1 MITKFEV
8 KHHGKSRRFES
19 FEEAIKFAISLEKL
33 GYKVQVNVIT
43 YSLYTTI
50 TTQLYES
57 GRWLWMI
64 KKILL

>member
-1 MITKFEV
+1 MIIKFEV
-8 KHHGKSRRFES
+8 KHAGKSRKFDS
-19 FEEAIKFAISLEKL
+19 FEEAIKFGIALEKL
-33 GYKVQVNVIT
+33 GYAVQVNVIT